1 MTSSSSIHL
10 LPGGTFIPSKIFPL
24 EGSVSAMVMLP
35 FVYLDPTQIG
45 FIVSASTTL
54 VAIIVKNVVN
64 STTKNHGD
72 QGTMASNVKN
82 ATVMAIPQSVCI
94 MPQWMQ

>member
-1 MTSSSSIHL
+1 M
-10 LPGGTFIPSKIFPL
+10 
-24 EGSVSAMVMLP
+24 AMLQ
-35 FVYLDPTQIG
+35 FVYLDPTLIG
-45 FIVSASTTL
+45 CIVSASTTP
-54 VAIIVKNVVN
+54 VATIVKTVVN

-82 ATVMAIPQSVCI
+82 ATVMAIRPSVYI